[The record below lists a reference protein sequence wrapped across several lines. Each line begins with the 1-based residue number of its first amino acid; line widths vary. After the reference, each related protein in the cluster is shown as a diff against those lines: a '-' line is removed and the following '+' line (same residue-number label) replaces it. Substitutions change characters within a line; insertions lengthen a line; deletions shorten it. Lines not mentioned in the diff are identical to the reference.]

1 MGLVFLMLLIV
12 KKAVFIGGLILYK
25 SIKSLKTAC
34 VALQTAPHHHYYIR
48 ESDGNVLSET
58 HEIGI
63 EEEES
68 HGGIWDKVVK
78 HWHKP
83 KTWSEESD

>member
-1 MGLVFLMLLIV
+1 M
-12 KKAVFIGGLILYK
+12 
-25 SIKSLKTAC
+25 KTAC

-68 HGGIWDKVVK
+68 GHGGIWDKVVK

-83 KTWSEESD
+83 KTWTEESD